1 MILRNRDLNVQQKE
15 TNENQRKKST
25 QGANAATKR
34 QAARIIKDDK
44 ENKKNGSKDEPKPK
58 RACTTIVSP
67 VIPDITKG
75 LYINSTKKVSDQN
88 ASQSDKSNELA
99 VVVSPRDEQVLDLNI
114 AVKSPN
120 PVAEFDAENIGDM
133 ASMSEYAADIF
144 LYYKFREKFFH
155 ISDYSKRQPNID
167 IAMRGSLVDWL
178 IGLQETFELNHET
191 LYLAVKLFD
200 LFMDRS
206 PGVVPRDD
214 IQLAACTAIFIA
226 SKFDERAP
234 PLIEDLV
241 YMSEEVFK
249 GEQLMAMER
258 RMLKVVGF
266 DLGAPLSYRFLRR
279 YARIAKEDMG
289 TLTLAR
295 YILETA
301 LMSLSF
307 CRHSESMIAIS
318 ALMLAKRMKG
328 AASDWFIMVAQK
340 SSGYKLDKIENLM
353 WKLNKMIVQRKTW
366 FPQMENV
373 YRKYSHE
380 IFFEVAKIPPLA
392 S

>member
-88 ASQSDKSNELA
+88 ATQSDKTNELA

-120 PVAEFDAENIGDM
+120 PVADFDAENIGDM

>member
-88 ASQSDKSNELA
+88 ATQSDKTNELA

>member
-120 PVAEFDAENIGDM
+120 PVADFDAENIGDM